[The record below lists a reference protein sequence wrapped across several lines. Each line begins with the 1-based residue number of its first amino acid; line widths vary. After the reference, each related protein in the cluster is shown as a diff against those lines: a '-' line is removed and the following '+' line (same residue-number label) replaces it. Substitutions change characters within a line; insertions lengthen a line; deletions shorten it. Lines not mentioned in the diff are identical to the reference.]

1 MTAQTFKPSSARRP
15 RAKRRKRPE
24 QKFQPEHKWLVWEIL
39 FKLGL
44 NGVFVVV
51 SIMAIARLL
60 PHQQA
65 QQAKLNEI
73 QMQVQETEARVDQLR
88 SDFHRNFDPSQ
99 SRKIMEELS
108 PRHDPQQRK
117 IILTE
122 PKAP

>member
-1 MTAQTFKPSSARRP
+1 MTAQTFKSSNSRRP
-15 RAKRRKRPE
+15 RSRSRKRPE

-60 PHQQA
+60 PHQQS

-73 QMQVQETEARVDQLR
+73 QMQVKETEARVKQLR
-88 SDFHRNFDPSQ
+88 SDFHRSFDPSQ

-108 PRHDPQQRK
+108 PRHNPQQRK

>member
-1 MTAQTFKPSSARRP
+1 MTAQTFKSSNARRP
-15 RAKRRKRPE
+15 RSKSRKRPE

-73 QMQVQETEARVDQLR
+73 QMQVEETEARVEQLR
-88 SDFHRNFDPSQ
+88 NDFQRSFDPGQ

-108 PRHDPQQRK
+108 PRHDPNQRK